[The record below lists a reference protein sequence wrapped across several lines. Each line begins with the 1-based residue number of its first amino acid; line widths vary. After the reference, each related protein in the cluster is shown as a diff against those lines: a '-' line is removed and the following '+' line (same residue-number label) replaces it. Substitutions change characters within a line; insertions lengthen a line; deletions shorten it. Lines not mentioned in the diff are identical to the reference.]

1 MNGWRH
7 GDLRKLYSTSHLG
20 SKVRLTCGDSCY
32 AGFAPGARPAYMKRI
47 ISGYYAGRT
56 AKVLERVRDVLD
68 RMTGSQH

>member
-1 MNGWRH
+1 
-7 GDLRKLYSTSHLG
+7 
-20 SKVRLTCGDSCY
+20 
-32 AGFAPGARPAYMKRI
+32 MKRI